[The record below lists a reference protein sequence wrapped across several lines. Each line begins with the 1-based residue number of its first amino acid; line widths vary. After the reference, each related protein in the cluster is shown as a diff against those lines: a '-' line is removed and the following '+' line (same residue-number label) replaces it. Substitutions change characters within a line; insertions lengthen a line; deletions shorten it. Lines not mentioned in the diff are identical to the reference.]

1 MKIQSCHCKEN
12 NTLFSYQQEIR
23 YIKLKKIKIIMIVVL
38 KQFKKKNDCRCTK
51 KIVTNLKAMFE
62 FILVVCDVIEK
73 L

>member
-38 KQFKKKNDCRCTK
+38 KQFKKNDGRCTK

-62 FILVVCDVIEK
+62 SILVVCDVIEK